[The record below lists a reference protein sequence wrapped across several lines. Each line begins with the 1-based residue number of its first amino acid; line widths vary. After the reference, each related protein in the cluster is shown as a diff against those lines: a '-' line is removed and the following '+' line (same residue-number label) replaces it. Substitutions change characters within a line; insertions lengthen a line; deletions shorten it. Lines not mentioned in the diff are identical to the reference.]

1 MLRRSQRG
9 WSIIAA
15 LTTASVAIGIFGVST
30 VQLQAQADEE
40 RVPDLILLKD
50 AAHVQMSGGQP
61 VYDEF
66 GLPIGLDSTADAP
79 IGHFEVGDYV
89 VYRINVLNRN
99 YADVNSFTVSE
110 FLPEGSPIKTPGHVD
125 ASTVSLLPPTTYG
138 SERAKA

>member
-1 MLRRSQRG
+1 MFRRSQRG

-15 LTTASVAIGIFGVST
+15 LATASVAMGIVGVST
-30 VQLQAQADEE
+30 AQLQAQADEE

-79 IGHFEVGDYV
+79 IGQFEVGD
-89 VYRINVLNRN
+89 
-99 YADVNSFTVSE
+99 
-110 FLPEGSPIKTPGHVD
+110 
-125 ASTVSLLPPTTYG
+125 
-138 SERAKA
+138 